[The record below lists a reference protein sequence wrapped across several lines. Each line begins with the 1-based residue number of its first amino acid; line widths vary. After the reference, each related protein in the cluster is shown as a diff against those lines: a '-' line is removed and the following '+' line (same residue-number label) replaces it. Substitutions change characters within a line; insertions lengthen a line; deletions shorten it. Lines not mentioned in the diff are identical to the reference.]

1 MVRFKFKKP
10 KNKPELSKQTAP
22 PSIPDGLYFVCEK
35 CKKSYLNDDFLS
47 NYSICANCGQ
57 YYRLSARQRLEIV
70 VDEGTFIEIDRDIVS
85 KDILEFSGYLDKLQ
99 TARTQSGEN
108 EAVIC
113 GTCKIGGNAAAIFVM
128 EHKFMMGSMGTAVG
142 EKITRLFELAQ
153 KKRLS
158 VIGFTVSGGARMQ
171 EGMLSLMQM
180 AKVSAAVKRHS
191 DDGLLY
197 ITVLTDPTMGG
208 VTASFGMEGDIILAE
223 PRAAVGFAGARVIED
238 TIRQK
243 LPQNFQTAD
252 FLLEKGF
259 VDSIVPRGELKRKL
273 ALLLQMHEGEL

>member
-1 MVRFKFKKP
+1 MVSFKFKKP
-10 KNKPELSKQTAP
+10 KNKPELSRQTAP
-22 PSIPDGLYFVCEK
+22 PSIPDGLYFACEK
-35 CKKSYLNDDFLS
+35 CKKSCLSDDFLNNHS
-47 NYSICANCGQ
+47 VCPSCGQ
-57 YYRLSARQRLEIV
+57 YYRLSARQRLKIIA
-70 VDEGTFIEIDRDIVS
+70 DEGTFFEIDNDIVS
-85 KDILEFSGYLDKLQ
+85 KDILGFSGYLEKLQ
-99 TARTQSGEN
+99 AAKSQSGEN

-113 GTCKIGGNAAAIFVM
+113 GVCKIGGYKTAIFVM
-128 EHKFMMGSMGTAVG
+128 EHKFMMGSMGTAAG

-153 KKRLS
+153 NKRLP
-158 VIGFTVSGGARMQ
+158 VVGFTVSGGARMQ

-180 AKVSAAVKRHS
+180 AKVSAAVKRHG
-191 DDGLLY
+191 DYGLLY

-243 LPQNFQTAD
+243 LPQDFQTAE

-259 VDSIVPRGELKRKL
+259 IDSIVPRGELKHKL
-273 ALLLQMHEGEL
+273 ALLLQMHGGIK